1 MLEIA
6 ISADPIAD
14 LFAIASFLLA
24 LYVAITA
31 EKKRHERDY
40 DRTLCKPA

>member
-1 MLEIA
+1 MFHIA

-14 LFAIASFLLA
+14 LFAVVSFLLA

-31 EKKRHERDY
+31 EKKSSV
-40 DRTLCKPA
+40 KPDGTS